1 MTAYEMRISDWSS
14 DVCSSDLAVAVKGN
28 PKVQFFFRDKG
39 LQIGQVLF
47 FGRVGMMVGEIA
59 VHFGEKQMMLTRQQ
73 LGELLDHGSGGAI
86 AGIPTD
92 TKGSAV
98 KLLQQPLDIRDNDV
112 DAFRDRSAYV
122 PVAFGRKSEMGKAG

>member
-1 MTAYEMRISDWSS
+1 MRISDWSS
-14 DVCSSDLAVAVKGN
+14 DVCSPDHPPLTINRADSVAVAVKGN

-92 TKGSAV
+92 TKRSEEHTSE
-98 KLLQQPLDIRDNDV
+98 LQ
-112 DAFRDRSAYV
+112 S
-122 PVAFGRKSEMGKAG
+122 